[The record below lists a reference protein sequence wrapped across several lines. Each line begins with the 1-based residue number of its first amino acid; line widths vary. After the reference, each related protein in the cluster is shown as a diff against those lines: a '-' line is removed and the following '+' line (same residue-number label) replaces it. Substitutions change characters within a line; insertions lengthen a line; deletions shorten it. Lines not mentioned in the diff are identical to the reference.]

1 MACIVQSQE
10 LGVRLSC
17 SVLKAYGHV
26 LYRSPA
32 SQDAFEQRVGY
43 DRLRKLL
50 TAVATPTKEILL
62 EALNIVRITIV
73 CLSVVCLSVCLSV
86 YLSVY
91 LSIQSFIYLLFS
103 RLLKTIIYLLK

>member
-1 MACIVQSQE
+1 M
-10 LGVRLSC
+10 GVRLCC
-17 SVLKAYGHV
+17 SVLKAYGH
-26 LYRSPA
+26 LTYRSPA

-73 CLSVVCLSVCLSV
+73 CLSVCLSV
-86 YLSVY
+86 YLSVC
-91 LSIQSFIYLLFS
+91 LSI
-103 RLLKTIIYLLK
+103 RLVICLSLIF